1 MDNGTDVLNDLDIIS
16 RVLNG
21 HPNDFES
28 LLVKYKEHVVKVVT
42 AHVPYDQ
49 VEETAHDVFVRVYK
63 SLPNYKSKGSFKG
76 WLTSIAVRTCYDFWR
91 KQYRSRELPIADL
104 SQAHQQWIDLV
115 LSNQSQKLFEENC
128 GHREAHE
135 VLEWALA
142 KLSPEDRM
150 VIELV
155 YLQEKPVKEAA
166 RLLGWSA
173 ANVKV
178 RSFRARQQMLKTLE
192 GLAGR

>member
-21 HPNDFES
+21 HPDDFES
-28 LLVKYKEHVVKVVT
+28 LLDKYKEHVVKVVS
-42 AHVPYDQ
+42 AHVPYDRT
-49 VEETAHDVFVRVYK
+49 EETAHDAFVRVYK
-63 SLPNYKSKGSFKG
+63 SLPNYKGTGSFKG

-91 KQYRSRELPIADL
+91 KQYRSRELPITGL
-104 SQAHQQWIDLV
+104 SQAHQQWIDLI
-115 LSNQSQKLFEENC
+115 LSDQSQKIFEENC
-128 GHREAHE
+128 RRREAHE

-178 RSFRARQQMLKTLE
+178 RSFRARRQMLKTLE